1 MSVSTASSEAQV
13 RMRDGGTAGLD
24 SSRLVESDIA
34 SAAARVRGAEDINPG
49 ADRMA
54 KALARAFEL
63 WRDRDYARRRETIA
77 AIARSAGYSVAIL
90 ENSIDALLK
99 PFTSDALKSIAARV
113 SSSGGIDRPKTA
125 GFIAA
130 GKVAGAG
137 LHEIAIALVAGAGV
151 VIKTAS
157 AEPIFFAEFARTLAE
172 IDRDA
177 GARIEVLHWSRA
189 RADLTAAL
197 IANCERVVAYGD
209 DLTIE
214 SLHNRPNVIG
224 FGSRVS
230 AAVVAPSATDPS
242 RIDRVAELLAR
253 DVALFEQLGCLS
265 LHHVFVV
272 SPAGGVARDLA
283 IRMSA
288 ALERIG
294 ESMPPAK
301 IPLRDA
307 AEIRGVRERARWRR
321 IAGEPVELFEGRG
334 LEWTVVFEPRPS
346 LFAPRAVLE
355 DSFKISPGFRTV
367 HVTGVRDLGEFRD
380 CIADVSGRIE
390 AMAVA
395 GDESEAADIGAT
407 VAAIGIP
414 YVCAPGEM
422 QSPPL
427 DWRHGGGGFIDMMV
441 GAR

>member
-1 MSVSTASSEAQV
+1 MSASSASRAAQA
-13 RMRDGGTAGLD
+13 RLPNGGADALD

-34 SAAARVRGAEDINPG
+34 SAAARVRGAENFNLG

-54 KALARAFEL
+54 DALARAFAL
-63 WRDRDYARRRETIA
+63 WRKRNYARRRDAIA
-77 AIARSAGYSVAIL
+77 AIAHSAGYSVALL

-99 PFTSDALKSIAARV
+99 PFTSDALKAIGARI
-113 SSSGGIDRPKTA
+113 SAGGGLDRPKTV

-130 GKVAGAG
+130 GNVAGAG
-137 LHEIAIALVAGAGV
+137 IHEIAIALIAGAGV
-151 VIKTAS
+151 IVKTAL
-157 AEPIFFAEFARTLAE
+157 AEPIFFEEFARTLGE

-177 GARIEVLHWSRA
+177 GARIEVFHWSRA

-197 IANCERVVAYGD
+197 IASCERVAAYGD
-209 DLTIE
+209 DPTIE
-214 SLHNRPNVIG
+214 LLRNRPKVIG

-230 AAVVAPSATDPS
+230 AAVIAPGAADPS
-242 RIDRVAELLAR
+242 RIDRAAELLAR
-253 DVALFEQLGCLS
+253 DVVLFEQLGCLS

-272 SPAGGVARDLA
+272 SPDGDPSRVLA
-283 IRMSA
+283 IRMAA

-294 ESMPPAK
+294 ESMPPAR

-321 IAGEPVELFEGRG
+321 IAGEPIELFEGRG
-334 LEWTVVFEPRPS
+334 LEWTVVLEPRPD
-346 LFAPRAVLE
+346 LNH
-355 DSFKISPGFRTV
+355 SFKISPGFRTI
-367 HVTGVRDLGEFRD
+367 HVTGVRNLGEFRD
-380 CIADVSGRIE
+380 CIAGLARRIE
-390 AMAVA
+390 ATAVA
-395 GDESEAADIGAT
+395 GDESGDIRAMLG
-407 VAAIGIP
+407 AIGIP

-427 DWRHGGGGFIDMMV
+427 DWRHGGGGFLEMMV

>member
-1 MSVSTASSEAQV
+1 MSVSTASSEAQA
-13 RMRDGGTAGLD
+13 RMRDDGVAGLD

-34 SAAARVRGAEDINPG
+34 SAAARVRGAENINPG

-63 WRDRDYARRRETIA
+63 WRDRDYARRREAIA
-77 AIARSAGYSVAIL
+77 AIARSAGYSVAML

-113 SSSGGIDRPKTA
+113 SSSGEIDRPRTV

-130 GKVAGAG
+130 GNVTGAG
-137 LHEIAIALVAGAGV
+137 MHEIAIALVAGAGV
-151 VIKTAS
+151 VVKTAS

-177 GARIEVLHWSRA
+177 RARIEVFHWSRA

-230 AAVVAPSATDPS
+230 AAVVAPGAINPP

-272 SPAGGVARDLA
+272 SHTGDAARDLA

-288 ALERIG
+288 ALERMRK
-294 ESMPPAK
+294 SMPPAK

-307 AEIRGVRERARWRR
+307 AEIRGLRERARWRR
-321 IAGEPVELFEGRG
+321 IAGEPVELFEGDR
-334 LEWTVVFEPRPS
+334 LEWTVVFELRPG
-346 LFAPRAVLE
+346 
-355 DSFKISPGFRTV
+355 SFEVSPGFRTV

-380 CIADVSGRIE
+380 CLAGVLGRIE

-407 VAAIGIP
+407 VEAIGIR